1 MATRREGWRSTT
13 LARQLVPFAI
23 FLVVAG
29 AGVGVALLRSRAE
42 AARPDDVELARLG
55 ALSPAQLAEA
65 QRLERIS
72 DLGSLVLVLVAGL
85 IVWSLLRQADRA
97 RRHAD
102 RAEAEAANQQRFRV
116 LVQNS
121 SDVITVC
128 SVEGRILF
136 QTPSVTEVFGYEPL
150 ELIGTD
156 LNKLVHPEDLRP
168 VQKSLLRTAGEEGI
182 SERVEC
188 RVRHADGS
196 WRFTETSVSARL
208 EDPHVRGF
216 ILNTRDITERKHLE
230 DQLVHQAF
238 HDSLTGLA
246 NRALFRDRIQHALN
260 RQRRQRRPLAVLLF
274 DLDGFKTLND
284 SLGHAF
290 GDQMLAAVASRLEGL
305 LRPSD
310 TACRLGGDEFAV
322 LVEDLTGGIDATVVA
337 GRILDSI
344 RQPFVVE
351 GKEVVTAA
359 SVGIAIADTFETT
372 PDDLLRNADVAMYTA
387 KGRGRNRFELF
398 KPSMHKAMLDR
409 LDLEADLRRAVERN
423 EFVLHYQPTV
433 ALATGRISGMEA
445 LVRWNSP
452 ERGMVPPGM
461 FIPVAEDTGLIVP
474 LGAWVLEEACRQT
487 VAWGH
492 EFGMDAPSTISINVS
507 ARQLQDDSL
516 VPAFAE
522 ILDRTGINPANVVL
536 EITESAVM
544 SDAEA
549 MVARLHQLKALGV
562 RLAIDDFG
570 TGYSSMSYLC
580 SFPIDI
586 LKIDRSFVS
595 GVPNEP
601 QKVGIVRT
609 IVELGHILDLQTVA
623 EGIELNE
630 ELEQLRALDCD
641 LGQGYWFAKPLA
653 VDDVM
658 TLLTEQ
664 AAKRRRGEMAVFTAA
679 S

>member
-1 MATRREGWRSTT
+1 MPFRREGWSSA
-13 LARQLVPFAI
+13 LARRPMPRALI
-23 FLVVAG
+23 AG
-29 AGVGVALLRSRAE
+29 IACAVIGVALLRGQVE
-42 AARPDDVELARLG
+42 AV
-55 ALSPAQLAEA
+55 
-65 QRLERIS
+65 
-72 DLGSLVLVLVAGL
+72 VAAA
-85 IVWSLLRQADRA
+85 IVWFLLRRLDRA

-136 QTPSVTEVFGYEPL
+136 ETPSVTEVFGYQPSA
-150 ELIGTD
+150 LIGTD
-156 LNKLVHPEDLRP
+156 LNKLVHPEDLRS
-168 VQKSLLRTAGEEGI
+168 VQKSLLRTAGDDGA

-196 WRFTETSVSARL
+196 WRFTETAVTARL

-230 DQLVHQAF
+230 EQLVHQAF

-246 NRALFRDRIQHALN
+246 NRVLFRDRIQHALN
-260 RQRRQRRPLAVLLF
+260 RQRRQRQPLAVLLF
-274 DLDGFKTLND
+274 DLDGFKNLND

-290 GDQMLAAVASRLEGL
+290 GDRMLAAVAERLEGL

-322 LVEDLTGGIDATVVA
+322 LVEDLTGGVDATVVA
-337 GRILDSI
+337 GRILDAI
-344 RQPFVVE
+344 RQPILVE

-359 SVGIAIADTFETT
+359 SIGIAIAETFETT

-387 KGRGRNRFELF
+387 KSRGRNRFEVF

-409 LDLEADLRRAVERN
+409 LDLEADLRRAVELN

-433 ALATGRISGMEA
+433 ALATGSISGMEA

-461 FIPVAEDTGLIVP
+461 FIPVAEDTGLIVA

-487 VAWGH
+487 VAWSH

-507 ARQLQDDSL
+507 ARQLQDDDL
-516 VPAFAE
+516 VPSFAE
-522 ILDRTGINPANVVL
+522 ILERTGINPANVVL

-601 QKVGIVRT
+601 QKAGIVRT
-609 IVELGHILDLQTVA
+609 IVELGHILQLQTVA

-630 ELEQLRALDCD
+630 ELEQLRALHCD
-641 LGQGYWFAKPLA
+641 LGQGYWFARPLA
-653 VDDVM
+653 IDDVT

-664 AAKRRRGEMAVFTAA
+664 AAKRRRGEMALFTAA